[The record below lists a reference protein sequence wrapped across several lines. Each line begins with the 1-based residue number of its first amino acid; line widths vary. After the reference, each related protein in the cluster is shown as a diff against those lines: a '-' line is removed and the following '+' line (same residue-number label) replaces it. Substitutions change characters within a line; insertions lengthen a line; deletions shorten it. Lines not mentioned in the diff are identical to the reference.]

1 MALSS
6 LRVTQPSKKGQ
17 QTLQQCVDRSKK
29 YSTSSSE
36 HKRLTKAVTHF
47 ITRCAYAQ
55 GRVKR
60 LSPSIYLFV
69 CVSSKNTAVCCLTA

>member
-1 MALSS
+1 MNKHSHCGRES
-6 LRVTQPSKKGQ
+6 I
-17 QTLQQCVDRSKK
+17 
-29 YSTSSSE
+29 STG
-36 HKRLTKAVTHF
+36 LAVISV

-69 CVSSKNTAVCCLTA
+69 CVSSKNTYTYLATEIDALALRARDVYTSVPVVE